1 MFKFASNAPDSD
13 TRLSSELQIE
23 DLKLFYA
30 GNYIWN
36 AVNSLSRLSAVLLYA
51 RVFTMENRKFRWA
64 VRTAI
69 ALVAIRATIGIVG
82 TGLLCMPASKA
93 WTMRGDTTC
102 GHGTGLFKVGQV
114 LFIVIDIFILG
125 LPLPLLWQLKLN
137 LKQRLL
143 VGIALFYGYC
153 VPIVSIGTLVVNLQA
168 HGSLENVITWRSL
181 TLLYWMLIEAPLAVT
196 TICLPPIFFLIKRRF
211 HRLSRSSSRT
221 LGDTGSGERL
231 KSVDSSGLRAGY
243 RDPEKSESWGSSPP
257 DTKDRSSN
265 KPLPTSP
272 ASNSP
277 WRLSHLAPRP
287 LPISISKPRRSTEKQ
302 HERSRSVP
310 KPRYPPLAPLN
321 DDNGTP
327 TSPPVELS
335 SNLLHPADIQPEYQA
350 MIYTP
355 PVIPGV
361 RRTQEDVQCGMIRV
375 QREVNV
381 EVRDQ
386 HSERPLKDMLDTG
399 LGLGRHS
406 GTSGKRDSDG
416 SGKWDSR

>member
-1 MFKFASNAPDSD
+1 MWPRNRSF
-13 TRLSSELQIE
+13 Q
-23 DLKLFYA
+23 
-30 GNYIWN
+30 
-36 AVNSLSRLSAVLLYA
+36 SRPGPVHCDRYLHPGTTITPTMATEAQPQATTACWYSTVL
-51 RVFTMENRKFRWA
+51 W
-64 VRTAI
+64 
-69 ALVAIRATIGIVG
+69 
-82 TGLLCMPASKA
+82 
-93 WTMRGDTTC
+93 
-102 GHGTGLFKVGQV
+102 
-114 LFIVIDIFILG
+114 
-125 LPLPLLWQLKLN
+125 
-137 LKQRLL
+137 LL
-143 VGIALFYGYC
+143 VSLDAVSASCIANSSQRPDRIYRNTRSQPPSPWLTGKRH
-153 VPIVSIGTLVVNLQA
+153 NLQVTA
-168 HGSLENVITWRSL
+168 CLFSGTPKLVLTYHLIGRSL